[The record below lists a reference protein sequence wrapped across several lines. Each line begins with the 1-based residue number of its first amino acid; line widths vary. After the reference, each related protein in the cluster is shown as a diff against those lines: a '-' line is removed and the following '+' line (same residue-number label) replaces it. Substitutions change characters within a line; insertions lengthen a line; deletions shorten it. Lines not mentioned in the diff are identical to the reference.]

1 MENNN
6 TPEEPKIIIED
17 DFTMFPGIVNEP
29 STDLKIPKSFII
41 TEVIG
46 LIIFAASLIWT
57 IGNISVQCDT
67 AVCSLNS
74 IVSLAISGVGVFLG
88 ALIMLLGFWILSK
101 NKPEKE
107 TTPELINS
115 LIDIKEEAEK
125 QENKEEEKPSEG

>member
-29 STDLKIPKSFII
+29 STDLKIPKSFIT

-46 LIIFAASLIWT
+46 LIIFAASLVWT
-57 IGNISVQCDT
+57 IGNISVQCET

-125 QENKEEEKPSEG
+125 QENKEEEKPSED

>member
-1 MENNN
+1 MENNS

-125 QENKEEEKPSEG
+125 QENKEEEKPSED